1 MSKRKKRT
9 FTKDFK
15 EKAVELALNSEQ
27 KLTEVAKSL
36 EISHSTLASW
46 KKAYRLEKG
55 LASKSELNSIDQV
68 RENIELK
75 KKIKQLEME
84 NDILKKAATFFAKE
98 QY

>member
-15 EKAVELALNSEQ
+15 EKSVELGLNSEQ

-36 EISHSTLASW
+36 EISLSTLASW

-55 LASKSELNSIDQV
+55 LASKSELNSVDFLKLQV
-68 RENIELK
+68 LALKNIE
-75 KKIKQLEME
+75 I
-84 NDILKKAATFFAKE
+84 
-98 QY
+98 